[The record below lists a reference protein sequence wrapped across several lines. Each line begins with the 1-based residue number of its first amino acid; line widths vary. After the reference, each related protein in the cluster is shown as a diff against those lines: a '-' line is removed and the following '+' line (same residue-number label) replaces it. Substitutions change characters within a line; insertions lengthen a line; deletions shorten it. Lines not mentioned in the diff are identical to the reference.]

1 VIENKNKFMQEII
14 KDCTVVITTFFAG
27 NKLENCIKK
36 IPNYFK
42 ILIIDNG
49 GEKEKKK
56 LL

>member
-1 VIENKNKFMQEII
+1 MQEII